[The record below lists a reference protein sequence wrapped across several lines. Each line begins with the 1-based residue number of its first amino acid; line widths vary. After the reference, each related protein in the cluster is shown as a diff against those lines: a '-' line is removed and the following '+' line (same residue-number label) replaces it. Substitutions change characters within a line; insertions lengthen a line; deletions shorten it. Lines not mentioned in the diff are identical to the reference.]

1 MNRVVQ
7 RSMLARGVLVGTLV
21 SATFLLAGCGGGG
34 NSMVRPEPPPPAPPP
49 PPPAQTYDP
58 AQNQLIP
65 TGAHTAQAEGF
76 TGKGVRVGIM
86 GFGVDPT
93 TPPLNG
99 RIAWFKSY
107 LPGGNQSPNDT
118 TGHGTVVADIL
129 GGLAAGML
137 PADSNEPFPGGV
149 APEAGLYVEQVC
161 AATGNP
167 PCTWNSSNYNDFVS
181 EQVRVINESL
191 GMGDAQTQFS
201 GPNDP
206 NIPIVQ
212 AVYQPAVNAGILQ
225 VWCVGNDGH
234 TQPWNQAGLPYW
246 IPSFQPDWLAVVNIA
261 IDGNGNPAGLSNAG
275 NEPSNACGVAAEW
288 CLGAPGDVMIPTPNV
303 PGTVFQGEGFGSSF
317 ATAAVS
323 GVAAQV
329 FQAFPWMT
337 AANVSDTILTTATP
351 LGGSAPNATYGWG
364 MVNAAKAVDG
374 PAQFAFPQF
383 GPFTAD
389 IPGGITSTFSNAIS
403 GPGGLKLTGPG
414 TLILSATDTYLGG
427 SEIAAGT
434 LSVVGSVK
442 SNVTVDTAGTLTGS
456 GTVSADVANNGTV
469 VSVGTKAA
477 EGLTIAGNLT
487 DGSSST
493 TAVALGDPLQV
504 NGTASVAG
512 TMNVLG
518 APTGYTVKSNETLLN
533 ADVVS
538 GTFGNLTL
546 ASGVF
551 YTGTLGYTPTQVN
564 IALTQTNVQN
574 AAEQAMPLATAQT
587 ITSARH
593 VQGALNVS
601 NLWFTSGKTDGHE
614 AWFQAAGRFLAVPD
628 AAIAVASLNSLSGEI
643 YATGRAV
650 ETEQS
655 LATDSAIANR
665 DLALSRETRPGVW
678 VQALGAD
685 GTLARAGYDDAT
697 YRSGGTLAGFDWKI
711 IDGLMAGL
719 AAGRTHTDATMTA
732 LGGSIDGRESVAAA
746 YARWNASDGWYVSG
760 RVSYANVRNGVQRD
774 ILLGTTLTSLADEHN
789 DRVTLATVEG
799 GKSFI
804 FGDATLTPYATVSDL
819 HIQQPGFT
827 EQGSAMGLAAPSQ
840 THDASLAAIGLRY
853 GTGFDWSLGH
863 SFLEGYGAYRR
874 VFSGDDLGMAANFN
888 RVPDSSFVA
897 EGQNLPINLGIVG
910 MHLNTQMNQR
920 WSWFIDADYQ
930 TGSEGAHQAEAD
942 AGIRVSL

>member
-1 MNRVVQ
+1 MNRVVRRCVLP
-7 RSMLARGVLVGTLV
+7 RSIAAGMVV
-21 SATFLLAGCGGGG
+21 SATVLLAGCGGGG
-34 NSMVRPEPPPPAPPP
+34 NSAVRPEPPPPPPVP
-49 PPPAQTYDP
+49 TYDP

-65 TGAHTAQAEGF
+65 TGVHTAQTAGF

-107 LPGGNQSPNDT
+107 LPGSNQSPNDT

-129 GGLAAGML
+129 GGLAAGTL
-137 PADSNEPFPGGV
+137 PADNNVPFPGGV
-149 APEAGLYVEQVC
+149 APDADLYVEQVC
-161 AATGNP
+161 AAAGSP
-167 PCTWNSSNYNDFVS
+167 PCTWNSNNYNDFVS

-191 GMGDAQTQFS
+191 GMGDAQTQFT

-261 IDGNGNPAGLSNAG
+261 IDSNGNPAGLSTSG

-303 PGTVFQGEGFGSSF
+303 PRTVFQGEGFGSSF
-317 ATAAVS
+317 ATAVIT

-351 LGGSAPNATYGWG
+351 LGGTAPNTTYGWG
-364 MVNAAKAVDG
+364 MVNAAKAVRG

-383 GPFTAD
+383 GPFTAA
-389 IPGGITSTFSNAIS
+389 IPDGITATFSNAIS
-403 GPGGLKLTGPG
+403 GPGGLKLTGAG
-414 TLILSATDTYLGG
+414 TLILPATETYQGG

-434 LSVVGSVK
+434 LNVLGSVK
-442 SNVTVDTAGTLTGS
+442 SNVTVDDAGTLS
-456 GTVSADVANNGTV
+456 GTGTIFGDVANNGTV
-469 VSVGTKAA
+469 ASVGTKAS

-487 DGSSST
+487 DGLSST
-493 TAVALGDPLQV
+493 TAVAPGDPLQV
-504 NGTASVAG
+504 NGTATVAG

-518 APTGYTVKSNETLLN
+518 APTGYTVKSKETLLN
-533 ADVVS
+533 ANLVS
-538 GTFGNLTL
+538 GTFANLTFN
-546 ASGVF
+546 SGVF

-564 IALTQTNVQN
+564 VALTQVSVQN
-574 AAEQAMPLATAQT
+574 AAEHVMPLATAQT
-587 ITSARH
+587 IMSAVH
-593 VQGALNVS
+593 VQSALNVS
-601 NLWFTSGKTDGHE
+601 NPWFTSGNTHRHE
-614 AWFQAAGRFLAVPD
+614 AWFQAAGTFLAASN

-650 ETEQS
+650 ETAQS

-665 DLALSRETRPGVW
+665 ELAPSHQPGPGVW

-685 GTLARAGYDDAT
+685 GTFARAGYDDAK
-697 YRSGGTLAGFDWKI
+697 YRSGGALVGFDWKVG
-711 IDGLMAGL
+711 DGLLVGV
-719 AAGRTHTDATMTA
+719 AAGHAHTDATMTA
-732 LGGSIDGRESVAAA
+732 LGGSIDSRENMTAA
-746 YARWNASDGWYVSG
+746 YARWNAGDGWYVAG
-760 RVSYANVRNGVQRD
+760 RLSYAGVHNDVRRG
-774 ILLGTTLTSLADEHN
+774 ILLGITLSNLAGEHN
-789 DRVTLATVEG
+789 DHVTLATVEG

-804 FGDATLTPYATVSDL
+804 LSSATLTPYAGVSGV

-827 EQGSAMGLAAPSQ
+827 EQGSAMGIAGPPQ
-840 THDASLAAIGLRY
+840 THDATLGTIGLRDS
-853 GTGFDWSLGH
+853 TEFDWSLGH
-863 SFLEGYGAYRR
+863 SLLEGYAAYRR
-874 VFSGDDLGMAANFN
+874 VLSGDDLGMAANFN
-888 RVPDSSFVA
+888 GVPNSTFVA
-897 EGQNLPINLGIVG
+897 EGQNLPIDLGIVG
-910 MHLNTQMNQR
+910 VHLNTRVNER
-920 WSWFIDADYQ
+920 LSWFIDADYQ
-930 TGSEGAHQAEAD
+930 AGSEGAHQVEAA